1 MTIELLVPDKLKMFQ
16 KSPDGTGYMY
26 FSSSDGLELKY
37 DNQSRLLYLP
47 NNEYVTG
54 DFTSPDDD
62 FIFTVIEGEVVSIKL
77 KSGEEIYSYS
87 FCDKSPLWDHPYI
100 AFYIKE
106 NNNDVN

>member
-1 MTIELLVPDKLKMFQ
+1 MTIDLLVPDKLKMFQ

-54 DFTSPDDD
+54 DFTSPDDK
-62 FIFTVIEGEVVSIKL
+62 FTFVVIEGEVVSIKL
-77 KSGEEIYSYS
+77 KSGEEIHSHS
-87 FCDKSPLWDHPYI
+87 FCDKSPLWDHPHI
-100 AFYIKE
+100 AFYVKE
-106 NNNDVN
+106 NNDDVD